1 MSFGKTKPES
11 GSLHNV
17 TRIAKYVL
25 IRAVMLFATVAATVY
40 LMIVIANFGGYLDEA
55 IKADIDFAI
64 GMSMRGLQG
73 TTEERAEIFE
83 QRKAAAY
90 EAAGLNTPFFVRCM
104 RWLGR
109 GLTLDW
115 GETNLRAGAHF
126 WGGQNRPIR
135 SVVLENLPRSL
146 LIFGTANLLLFLTT
160 ILVALPLTSRHPSW
174 LDNLIILL
182 TPLSA
187 APAWVY
193 GIVLNIIFIKLV
205 GGMFAGGTFDA
216 WPEDL
221 QFVHLPILLRYL
233 LLPTLSIF
241 LSGFFQGIYTWRTFF
256 QLYARENYVEL
267 AMAKGLRPGLLRR
280 RYILR
285 PLLPGLI
292 TSFVL
297 LFVSLWQEVIV
308 LEQFFNVAGIGQLFV
323 TAIRANRIPVIV
335 AVVTTFAYLLAATIF
350 LLDIVYAIVDPR
362 IQFENQSVRV
372 KMARRRPGLR
382 RLWRQ
387 LRQPGDFDIAE
398 EVTGTMSESCG
409 IKALDRVLS
418 GFQREDGVSLDRDV
432 PSGGRCQLQADRFY
446 PKLGIAVQFEPSAR
460 AEHATRA
467 KVCREAGLV
476 LIVVSPHQPLAPSTL
491 RMLKAGLSS
500 AARRTA
506 QSAEPVYV
514 KRALISRIATAKALC
529 QRMMSDMDDSEP
541 SSEVFQVNANRRW
554 KERLDRLIANVGLF
568 LRRLTH
574 YPAAIVGLFI
584 ILSLVGVSVY
594 TLVTIP
600 YPEMLQLWREGE
612 ENWIYNPKDAAPT
625 WINLFR
631 RRKLP
636 STIFMDSRGADSV
649 VQVDRTVISED
660 MTEIRLSFPFDYYY
674 GAFPQDLAVFIDAQ
688 FDEKRP
694 LITLNWLTP
703 DGREIEFM
711 STSMQDSYTYRL
723 SQDQTLARKIDE
735 QSPLQFLLG
744 QPGSD
749 GAMPLSGS
757 YEMRLSAYVFEEEAD
772 VDATLVLYGQ
782 VYGIAGTDGRRRDLR
797 VPLLWGMPIALAF
810 GILAALGTSLSS
822 ILIAAIGA
830 WFGGCLDALI
840 QRITEVNMIL
850 PFLPVSIMVY
860 VLYSKSFWVILGVTV
875 LLSIFGNSI
884 KNYRALFLQVREAP
898 YVEAALSYGASNWRI
913 ISRYLIPR
921 VVSVLV
927 PQLIIMV
934 PSYVFLEATLAFLGV
949 SDPVLPTWGK
959 LIVSGFARGI
969 YTANYHLVFEPL
981 GLLMLVGFAFV
992 MLGISLERLFSVDRF
1007 VN

>member
-1 MSFGKTKPES
+1 MLFNDAELDIGP
-11 GSLHNV
+11 LQNV
-17 TRIAKYVL
+17 SRIAKYVL
-25 IRAVMLFATVAATVY
+25 TRAVMLFATVAVTVY
-40 LMIVIANFGGYLDEA
+40 LMIIIANYGGYLDEA
-55 IKADIDFAI
+55 IKGDIDYAI
-64 GMSMRGLQG
+64 GMSMKGLQG

-83 QRKAAAY
+83 ERKAAAY

-115 GETNLRAGAHF
+115 GETNLRGGADA
-126 WGGQNRPIR
+126 WGAQDRSIR
-135 SVVLENLPRSL
+135 AAVLEHLPRSL
-146 LIFGTANLLLFLTT
+146 AIFGTANLLLFLTT
-160 ILVALPLTSRHPSW
+160 ILVALPLTSQHPSW

-182 TPLSA
+182 TPLSS

-193 GIVLNIIFIKLV
+193 GIFLNFIFIKLM
-205 GGMFAGGTFDA
+205 GGIFAGGTFDA

-221 QFVHLPILLRYL
+221 QLAHLPILLRHL

-241 LSGFFQGIYTWRTFF
+241 LSGFFQGIYAWRTFF

-267 AMAKGLRPGLLRR
+267 ARAKGLRPGLLRR

-323 TAIRANRIPVIV
+323 TAITSHRIPVIV
-335 AVVTTFAYLLAATIF
+335 GVITTFAYLLAATIF
-350 LLDIVYAIVDPR
+350 LLDIIYAIVDPR

-372 KMARRRPGLR
+372 EMAKRTPWLK
-382 RLWRQ
+382 RLWRR
-387 LRQPGDFDIAE
+387 LRGSDGSRVIEDVTSPTS
-398 EVTGTMSESCG
+398 EVPG
-409 IKALDRVLS
+409 IKVLDRVLTD
-418 GFQREDGVSLDRDV
+418 FKRQDDVSLDRESA
-432 PSGGRCQLQADRFY
+432 SGDTCQLHADRFY
-446 PKLGIAVQFEPSAR
+446 PELDIAVQFEPSGI
-460 AEHATRA
+460 TKNDA
-467 KVCREAGLV
+467 KFKRCKKTGIV
-476 LIVVSPHQPLAPSTL
+476 LIAVPPDQPIAPATL
-491 RMLKAGLSS
+491 RELKAGLSS
-500 AARRTA
+500 AARRIA
-506 QSAEPVYV
+506 QSEASVHM
-514 KRALISRIATAKALC
+514 KRTLLSRIARAKHLLKGA
-529 QRMMSDMDDSEP
+529 SDSQQPSEARQGN
-541 SSEVFQVNANRRW
+541 VVCRW
-554 KERLDRLIANVGLF
+554 KERLDRLLSSAGLF
-568 LRRLTH
+568 VRRLSH
-574 YPAAIVGLFI
+574 YPAAVIGLLIILGLVGL
-584 ILSLVGVSVY
+584 SVY

-612 ENWIYNPKDAAPT
+612 AIWVQNPKDAAPT
-625 WINLFR
+625 WVNLFR

-636 STIFMDSRGADSV
+636 STVVMNSREVGSE
-649 VQVDRTVISED
+649 VQVSRTVISED
-660 MTEIRLSFPFDYYY
+660 MTEITLSFPFDYYY

-694 LITLNWLTP
+694 MITLNWFTP
-703 DGREIEFM
+703 EGREIEFV
-711 STSMQDSYTYRL
+711 SAAIGDSHTYRL
-723 SQDQTLARKIDE
+723 SQDETLARKLGE
-735 QSPLQFLLG
+735 QAPLEFLFS
-744 QPGSD
+744 QPESN

-757 YEMRLSAYVFEEEAD
+757 YEMQLNAYVFEEEAD
-772 VDATLVLYGQ
+772 VDATFVLYGQ
-782 VYGIAGTDGRRRDLR
+782 VYGLAGTDERRRDLK
-797 VPLLWGMPIALAF
+797 VPLLWGMPVALSF

-822 ILIAAIGA
+822 IMIAAVGA
-830 WFGGCLDALI
+830 WFGGWLDALI
-840 QRITEVNMIL
+840 QRITEINMIL
-850 PFLPVSIMVY
+850 PFLPVSIMIY

-875 LLSIFGNSI
+875 LLSIFGNAI

-913 ISRYLIPR
+913 IYRYLLPR
-921 VVSVLV
+921 IVSVLV

-992 MLGISLERLFSVDRF
+992 MLGISLERIFSVDRF
-1007 VN
+1007 VR